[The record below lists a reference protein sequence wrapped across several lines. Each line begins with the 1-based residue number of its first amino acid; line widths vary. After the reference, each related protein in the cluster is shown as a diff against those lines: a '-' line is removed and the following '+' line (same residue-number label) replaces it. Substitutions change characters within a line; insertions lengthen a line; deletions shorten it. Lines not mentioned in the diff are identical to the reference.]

1 MAYGNNRAAKQA
13 RAHFQLAGGSSI
25 KFRHPYLAGQ
35 IDTDGAVDEIDISAC
50 CKLEGRFFEANQNQD
65 SAKQVVLVDGSVVT
79 ISNKLL
85 NGTITMPVVKTTG
98 LVATG
103 DFIAALQLIRTLGD
117 SVGGLLYKTDY
128 VNGKAITKLFYGV
141 TPQRVPD
148 DVSEGND
155 VAVYNIQL
163 LYAGWIEAVSTS
175 TSENKKRIWAV
186 GNQQGL
192 EAYFSPYVTQNA
204 STGDTAV
211 VVVFQCED
219 VTFVVAVDVVRLTQG
234 FQVLADG
241 VHRVSRA
248 GVVEQQVVVRDVLVL
263 PSGEDEGLVLP
274 VLPNPLADRVSGTG
288 VVEQQVLVVAL
299 DFVVVVGVVVDAV
312 TVGGRDVA

>member
-85 NGTITMPVVKTTG
+85 NGTITMPVVKTSG

-117 SVGGLLYKTDY
+117 SVGGLLYKTVY

-192 EAYFSPYVTQNA
+192 EAYFSPYITQNA
-204 STGDTAV
+204 STGESELTKLNSGIPEGKLEDQIDTSNYDTQNSVNEAKVMAGTWKSGSVAV
-211 VVVFQCED
+211 VSGA
-219 VTFVVAVDVVRLTQG
+219 TPLKKPVAGSKNDG
-234 FQVLADG
+234 EKAKENAADT
-241 VHRVSRA
+241 
-248 GVVEQQVVVRDVLVL
+248 
-263 PSGEDEGLVLP
+263 PSG
-274 VLPNPLADRVSGTG
+274 N
-288 VVEQQVLVVAL
+288 
-299 DFVVVVGVVVDAV
+299 
-312 TVGGRDVA
+312 

>member
-85 NGTITMPVVKTTG
+85 NGTITMPVVRTTG

-204 STGDTAV
+204 STGENPLSTLNSGIPEGKLEDQIDTTNYNTQDSVNEAKVMAGTWKSGSNAV
-211 VVVFQCED
+211 VSGA
-219 VTFVVAVDVVRLTQG
+219 TPLKKPVAESENTG
-234 FQVLADG
+234 AAAKESAADT
-241 VHRVSRA
+241 
-248 GVVEQQVVVRDVLVL
+248 
-263 PSGEDEGLVLP
+263 PSEG
-274 VLPNPLADRVSGTG
+274 
-288 VVEQQVLVVAL
+288 
-299 DFVVVVGVVVDAV
+299 
-312 TVGGRDVA
+312 

>member
-1 MAYGNNRAAKQA
+1 MAYGNNRAQKQA

-35 IDTDGAVDEIDISAC
+35 IDTSGSVDEIDISAC

-85 NGTITMPVVKTTG
+85 NGTITMPVIKTSG
-98 LVATG
+98 LVAKG
-103 DFIAALQLIRTLGD
+103 DFISALQLIRSLGD

-128 VNGKAITKLFYGV
+128 IDGKAITKLYYGV

-155 VAVYNIQL
+155 VAVYNVQL

-175 TSENKKRIWAV
+175 TAENKKRIWAV
-186 GNQQGL
+186 GNQKGL
-192 EAYFSPYVTQNA
+192 EAYFAPYETQDGGTGNMPLSTANSGIPGSTLADQVDTTNYDTQNSENEKKVLNGTWTSGSTPIVSEA
-204 STGDTAV
+204 SPL
-211 VVVFQCED
+211 E
-219 VTFVVAVDVVRLTQG
+219 VAVNESGNTSMT
-234 FQVLADG
+234 AT
-241 VHRVSRA
+241 
-248 GVVEQQVVVRDVLVL
+248 EQKE
-263 PSGEDEGLVLP
+263 S
-274 VLPNPLADRVSGTG
+274 T
-288 VVEQQVLVVAL
+288 
-299 DFVVVVGVVVDAV
+299 
-312 TVGGRDVA
+312 

>member
-13 RAHFQLAGGSSI
+13 RAHFQIAGGSII

-35 IDTDGAVDEIDISAC
+35 LDTDGAVDEIDISAC

-65 SAKQVVLVDGSVVT
+65 SAKQVVMVDGSVVT

-85 NGTITMPVVKTTG
+85 NGTITMPVLKTTG

-103 DFIAALQLIRTLGD
+103 DFIAALQLICTLGD
-117 SVGGLLYKTDY
+117 SVGGLLYKTDF
-128 VNGKAITKLFYGV
+128 VNGRAITKLFYGV
-141 TPQRVPD
+141 TPQRVPA

-175 TSENKKRIWAV
+175 TAENKKRIWAV

-204 STGDTAV
+204 STGESPLTKLNSGIPEGKLEDQVDTTNYNTQDSVNEKKVMEGTWKSGSNAV
-211 VVVFQCED
+211 VSGA
-219 VTFVVAVDVVRLTQG
+219 TAITKPVA
-234 FQVLADG
+234 
-241 VHRVSRA
+241 
-248 GVVEQQVVVRDVLVL
+248 
-263 PSGEDEGLVLP
+263 PSGNAGAAAK
-274 VLPNPLADRVSGTG
+274 NNSADTPSG
-288 VVEQQVLVVAL
+288 A
-299 DFVVVVGVVVDAV
+299 
-312 TVGGRDVA
+312 

>member
-35 IDTDGAVDEIDISAC
+35 IDTDGAVDEVDISAC

-128 VNGKAITKLFYGV
+128 INGKAITKLFYGV

-204 STGDTAV
+204 STSENPLSTLNSGIPEGKLEDQIDTTNYNTQDSVNEAKVMAGTWKSGSEAIVSGATPLTKPVATSGNTGETAGDSS
-211 VVVFQCED
+211 
-219 VTFVVAVDVVRLTQG
+219 
-234 FQVLADG
+234 ADT
-241 VHRVSRA
+241 
-248 GVVEQQVVVRDVLVL
+248 
-263 PSGEDEGLVLP
+263 PSGD
-274 VLPNPLADRVSGTG
+274 
-288 VVEQQVLVVAL
+288 
-299 DFVVVVGVVVDAV
+299 
-312 TVGGRDVA
+312 

>member
-13 RAHFQLAGGSSI
+13 RAHFQLAGGSTI

-35 IDTDGAVDEIDISAC
+35 IDTDGAVDEIDISSC

-65 SAKQVVLVDGSVVT
+65 SAKQVVLVDGSVAT
-79 ISNKLL
+79 ISNRLL
-85 NGTITMPVVKTTG
+85 NGTITMPVVRTTG

-192 EAYFSPYVTQNA
+192 EAYFSSYVTQNA
-204 STGDTAV
+204 STGENPLSTLNSGIPESKLEDQIDTTNYDTQESKNEKKVMAGTWKSGSTAV
-211 VVVFQCED
+211 VSKA
-219 VTFVVAVDVVRLTQG
+219 TPLKKPVAKSENTG
-234 FQVLADG
+234 AAAKENAADTPADTP
-241 VHRVSRA
+241 A
-248 GVVEQQVVVRDVLVL
+248 G
-263 PSGEDEGLVLP
+263 
-274 VLPNPLADRVSGTG
+274 N
-288 VVEQQVLVVAL
+288 
-299 DFVVVVGVVVDAV
+299 
-312 TVGGRDVA
+312 

>member
-204 STGDTAV
+204 STGENPLSTLNSGIPEGKLEDQIDTTNYNTQDSVNEAKVMAGTWKSGSEAV
-211 VVVFQCED
+211 VSGA
-219 VTFVVAVDVVRLTQG
+219 TALTKPVATSGNAGETAGDSS
-234 FQVLADG
+234 ADT
-241 VHRVSRA
+241 
-248 GVVEQQVVVRDVLVL
+248 
-263 PSGEDEGLVLP
+263 PSGD
-274 VLPNPLADRVSGTG
+274 
-288 VVEQQVLVVAL
+288 
-299 DFVVVVGVVVDAV
+299 
-312 TVGGRDVA
+312 

>member
-13 RAHFQLAGGSSI
+13 RAHFQIAGGSII

-35 IDTDGAVDEIDISAC
+35 LDTDGAVDEIDISAC

-65 SAKQVVLVDGSVVT
+65 SAKQVVMVDGSVVT
-79 ISNKLL
+79 ISNRLL
-85 NGTITMPVVKTTG
+85 NGTITMPVLKTTG

-204 STGDTAV
+204 STGENPLSAFNSGIPESKLEDQVDTTNYNTQDSVNEQKVMEGTWKSGPNAV
-211 VVVFQCED
+211 VSGA
-219 VTFVVAVDVVRLTQG
+219 TPLKKPVATSDNTG
-234 FQVLADG
+234 ATAKESAADT
-241 VHRVSRA
+241 
-248 GVVEQQVVVRDVLVL
+248 
-263 PSGEDEGLVLP
+263 PSEY
-274 VLPNPLADRVSGTG
+274 
-288 VVEQQVLVVAL
+288 
-299 DFVVVVGVVVDAV
+299 
-312 TVGGRDVA
+312 

>member
-1 MAYGNNRAAKQA
+1 MAYGNNRAAEQA
-13 RAHFQLAGGSSI
+13 RAHFQLAGGSTI

-65 SAKQVVLVDGSVVT
+65 SAKQVVLVDSSVVT
-79 ISNKLL
+79 ISNKML
-85 NGTITMPVVKTTG
+85 NGTITMPVVRTTG

-117 SVGGLLYKTDY
+117 NVGGLLYKTDY
-128 VNGKAITKLFYGV
+128 INGKAITKLFYGV

-155 VAVYNIQL
+155 VAVSNVQL

-204 STGDTAV
+204 STGENPLSTLNSGIPEGKLEDQIDTTNYNTQDSVNEAKVMAGTWKSGSEAV
-211 VVVFQCED
+211 VSGA
-219 VTFVVAVDVVRLTQG
+219 TALTKPVATSGNTGENAGDSS
-234 FQVLADG
+234 ADT
-241 VHRVSRA
+241 
-248 GVVEQQVVVRDVLVL
+248 
-263 PSGEDEGLVLP
+263 PSGD
-274 VLPNPLADRVSGTG
+274 
-288 VVEQQVLVVAL
+288 
-299 DFVVVVGVVVDAV
+299 
-312 TVGGRDVA
+312 

>member
-35 IDTDGAVDEIDISAC
+35 IDTDGAVDEIDISSC

-65 SAKQVVLVDGSVVT
+65 SAKQVILVDGSVAT
-79 ISNKLL
+79 ISNRLL
-85 NGTITMPVVKTTG
+85 NGTITMPVVRTTG

-204 STGDTAV
+204 STGENPLSTLNSGIPEGKLEDQIDTTNYNTQNSVNEAKVMAGTWKSGSSAV
-211 VVVFQCED
+211 VSGA
-219 VTFVVAVDVVRLTQG
+219 TPLKKPVAKAENTGEVAKENA
-234 FQVLADG
+234 ADT
-241 VHRVSRA
+241 ST
-248 GVVEQQVVVRDVLVL
+248 EY
-263 PSGEDEGLVLP
+263 
-274 VLPNPLADRVSGTG
+274 
-288 VVEQQVLVVAL
+288 
-299 DFVVVVGVVVDAV
+299 
-312 TVGGRDVA
+312 

>member
-79 ISNKLL
+79 ISNRLL
-85 NGTITMPVVKTTG
+85 NGTITMPVLKTTG

-103 DFIAALQLIRTLGD
+103 DFIAALQLICTLGD
-117 SVGGLLYKTDY
+117 SVGGLLYKTDF
-128 VNGKAITKLFYGV
+128 VNGRAITKLFYGV
-141 TPQRVPD
+141 TPQRVPA

-204 STGDTAV
+204 STGENPLSTLNSGIPEGKLEDQIDTTNYNTQDSVNEQKVMAGTWKSGSNAV
-211 VVVFQCED
+211 VSGA
-219 VTFVVAVDVVRLTQG
+219 TALTKPVATSGNTGAVAG
-234 FQVLADG
+234 ESAADT
-241 VHRVSRA
+241 
-248 GVVEQQVVVRDVLVL
+248 
-263 PSGEDEGLVLP
+263 PSEY
-274 VLPNPLADRVSGTG
+274 
-288 VVEQQVLVVAL
+288 
-299 DFVVVVGVVVDAV
+299 
-312 TVGGRDVA
+312 

>member
-148 DVSEGND
+148 DVSEGNY

-186 GNQQGL
+186 GNQKGL
-192 EAYFSPYVTQNA
+192 EAYFNPYITQNA
-204 STGDTAV
+204 STGENPLSTLNSGIPEGKLEDQIDTTNYNTQDSVNEQKVMAGTWKSDSVAV
-211 VVVFQCED
+211 VSGA
-219 VTFVVAVDVVRLTQG
+219 TALKKTVA
-234 FQVLADG
+234 
-241 VHRVSRA
+241 
-248 GVVEQQVVVRDVLVL
+248 
-263 PSGEDEGLVLP
+263 PSGNAGATAKENAATP
-274 VLPNPLADRVSGTG
+274 
-288 VVEQQVLVVAL
+288 
-299 DFVVVVGVVVDAV
+299 
-312 TVGGRDVA
+312 

>member
-204 STGDTAV
+204 STGENPLSTLNSGIPEGKLEDQIDTTNYKTQDSVNESKVMAGTWKSGSEAV
-211 VVVFQCED
+211 VSGA
-219 VTFVVAVDVVRLTQG
+219 TALTKPVATSGNAGETAGDSS
-234 FQVLADG
+234 ADT
-241 VHRVSRA
+241 
-248 GVVEQQVVVRDVLVL
+248 
-263 PSGEDEGLVLP
+263 PSGD
-274 VLPNPLADRVSGTG
+274 
-288 VVEQQVLVVAL
+288 
-299 DFVVVVGVVVDAV
+299 
-312 TVGGRDVA
+312 

>member
-85 NGTITMPVVKTTG
+85 NGTITMPVIKTTG

-155 VAVYNIQL
+155 VAVYNVQL

-192 EAYFSPYVTQNA
+192 EAYFSPYITQNA
-204 STGDTAV
+204 STGENPLSTLNSGIPEGKLEDQIDTTNYNTQDGVNENKVMAGTWKSGSNAV
-211 VVVFQCED
+211 VSGA
-219 VTFVVAVDVVRLTQG
+219 TPLKKTVAASGNTGATAKDNA
-234 FQVLADG
+234 ADT
-241 VHRVSRA
+241 
-248 GVVEQQVVVRDVLVL
+248 
-263 PSGEDEGLVLP
+263 
-274 VLPNPLADRVSGTG
+274 PNGD
-288 VVEQQVLVVAL
+288 
-299 DFVVVVGVVVDAV
+299 
-312 TVGGRDVA
+312 

>member
-13 RAHFQLAGGSSI
+13 RAHFQIAGGSII

-35 IDTDGAVDEIDISAC
+35 LDTDGAVDEIDISAC

-65 SAKQVVLVDGSVVT
+65 SAKQVVMVDGSVVT

-85 NGTITMPVVKTTG
+85 NGTITMPVLKTTG

-103 DFIAALQLIRTLGD
+103 DFIAALQLICTLGD
-117 SVGGLLYKTDY
+117 SVGGLLYKTDF
-128 VNGKAITKLFYGV
+128 VNGRAITKLFYGV
-141 TPQRVPD
+141 TPQRVPA

-155 VAVYNIQL
+155 VAVYNVQL

-175 TSENKKRIWAV
+175 TAENKKRIWAV

-204 STGDTAV
+204 STGESPLTTLNSGIPEGKLEDQVDTTNYNTQDSVNEKKVMEGTWKSGSNAV
-211 VVVFQCED
+211 VSGA
-219 VTFVVAVDVVRLTQG
+219 TAITKPVA
-234 FQVLADG
+234 
-241 VHRVSRA
+241 
-248 GVVEQQVVVRDVLVL
+248 
-263 PSGEDEGLVLP
+263 PSGNAGAAAK
-274 VLPNPLADRVSGTG
+274 NNSADTPSG
-288 VVEQQVLVVAL
+288 A
-299 DFVVVVGVVVDAV
+299 
-312 TVGGRDVA
+312 

>member
-35 IDTDGAVDEIDISAC
+35 IDTDGAVDEIDISSC

-65 SAKQVVLVDGSVVT
+65 SAKQVILVDGSVAT
-79 ISNKLL
+79 ISNRLL
-85 NGTITMPVVKTTG
+85 NGTITMPVVRTTG

-204 STGDTAV
+204 STGENPLSTLNSGIPEGKLEDQIDTTNYNTQDSVNEAKVMAGTWKSGSSAV
-211 VVVFQCED
+211 VSGA
-219 VTFVVAVDVVRLTQG
+219 TPLKKPVAKAKNTGEVAKENA
-234 FQVLADG
+234 ADT
-241 VHRVSRA
+241 ST
-248 GVVEQQVVVRDVLVL
+248 EY
-263 PSGEDEGLVLP
+263 
-274 VLPNPLADRVSGTG
+274 
-288 VVEQQVLVVAL
+288 
-299 DFVVVVGVVVDAV
+299 
-312 TVGGRDVA
+312 

>member
-155 VAVYNIQL
+155 VAVYNVQL

-204 STGDTAV
+204 STGESELTTLNSGIPESKLEDQIDTSNYNTQESVNEQKVMTGTWKSGSVAV
-211 VVVFQCED
+211 VSGATALKKTVKPSD
-219 VTFVVAVDVVRLTQG
+219 N
-234 FQVLADG
+234 
-241 VHRVSRA
+241 A
-248 GVVEQQVVVRDVLVL
+248 GAAAKENAAEV
-263 PSGEDEGLVLP
+263 PSGE
-274 VLPNPLADRVSGTG
+274 
-288 VVEQQVLVVAL
+288 
-299 DFVVVVGVVVDAV
+299 
-312 TVGGRDVA
+312 

>member
-79 ISNKLL
+79 ISNRLL

-163 LYAGWIEAVSTS
+163 LYAGWVEAVSTS

-204 STGDTAV
+204 STGESPLAALNSGIPEGKLEDQIDTTNYNTQESVNEKKVMAGTWKSGSDAV
-211 VVVFQCED
+211 VSGATVLKKP
-219 VTFVVAVDVVRLTQG
+219 VAKTENTG
-234 FQVLADG
+234 EAAKESAADT
-241 VHRVSRA
+241 
-248 GVVEQQVVVRDVLVL
+248 
-263 PSGEDEGLVLP
+263 PSG
-274 VLPNPLADRVSGTG
+274 N
-288 VVEQQVLVVAL
+288 
-299 DFVVVVGVVVDAV
+299 
-312 TVGGRDVA
+312 

>member
-35 IDTDGAVDEIDISAC
+35 IDTDGAVDEIDLSSC

-148 DVSEGND
+148 DISEGND

-204 STGDTAV
+204 STGENPLSTLNSGIPEGKLEDQIDTTNYNTQDSVNEAKVMAGTWKSGSDAV
-211 VVVFQCED
+211 VSGA
-219 VTFVVAVDVVRLTQG
+219 TPLKKPVAGSENTGATAGDSA
-234 FQVLADG
+234 ADT
-241 VHRVSRA
+241 
-248 GVVEQQVVVRDVLVL
+248 
-263 PSGEDEGLVLP
+263 P
-274 VLPNPLADRVSGTG
+274 TG
-288 VVEQQVLVVAL
+288 Y
-299 DFVVVVGVVVDAV
+299 
-312 TVGGRDVA
+312 